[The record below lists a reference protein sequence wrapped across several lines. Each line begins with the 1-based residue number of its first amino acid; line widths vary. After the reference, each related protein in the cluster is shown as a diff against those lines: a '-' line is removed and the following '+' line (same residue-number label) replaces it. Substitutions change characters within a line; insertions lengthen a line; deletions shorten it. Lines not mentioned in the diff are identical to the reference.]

1 MKTELLKNAV
11 ILVALIAFGS
21 AVWGGDGSWSTNAS
35 GNWSAGT
42 NWSGGTVA
50 DGFGYTAFFTNNIS
64 GTRTVDN
71 NAIRTIGHL
80 EFSDAG
86 GNSQSWVL
94 SGGSVLTLSTGGD
107 PSQIRWLTPTEIIT
121 PLAGSVDMLFSGS
134 SVGFGVASPYI
145 KLKGTN
151 TYTGTTI
158 LRKGVLYASGNVT
171 ASVNGP
177 LGNSTSVIQIGDAG
191 TQSSD
196 HLALYSEANNANF
209 ARPVVVN
216 NYGNTVAVGGGNL
229 TTANDPMIWSG
240 GITLNRN
247 VILASRA
254 NLRVPGKITG
264 PGGFIRSSSDN
275 NGTIILEADNDFSGD
290 ISISR
295 GILVAA
301 HSNALG
307 TATTRIQLGDADTA
321 ANNVALLLTN
331 GITFTRE
338 LLISSNGTGTV
349 SIGPQVNSANCF
361 YTGKITLQR
370 TLTIAPKSTGGSS
383 TISGPISGTG
393 GLIFLGNS
401 DGYSYITCP
410 TNSFTGDV
418 TISAGIV
425 VVNNE
430 VRKNQDGP
438 LGNSASTIIIQAAGT
453 SVAKLYVD
461 SNGLVDRDVLVTN
474 TTLSALIGT
483 RTATN
488 LLFTS
493 DLTVNTP
500 QFSIEPLNATNRIEW
515 TGQIQG
521 TGIVKKAGT
530 GVLVVT
536 GTNSNLT
543 GGFQLGGGTLR
554 VNSPDPI
561 GTGPF
566 QINSTGTRLENDFGH
581 YIFSNRLEIVRDPRY
596 YGSYDLVFT
605 GDKSIMGNLADT
617 PVTVDQT
624 NSLLGFRG
632 NLTSYDKGTLTKL
645 GAGVLDWGGTNL
657 MANFTNNIILNA
669 GVFRAFEGV
678 GISTQNTIRFTGGVW
693 ESAGLCTRVLGTNV
707 GSGQI
712 HWGAGAA
719 GGFSAYGAPFT
730 VNLGGSTA
738 TVYFNSNNFVN
749 GAGSLVFGSVRSDKA
764 VIFKNPID
772 INGATRSI
780 IVYDNTNAI
789 TDKAVLEGGVALGSY
804 GFNKGGNGVL
814 VLGGTNTGSAAINVN
829 LGTLLMD
836 GELVASASPMVCKT
850 NTWLGGRG
858 TIKRR
863 ITLDAGFGGFDWA
876 DTPGTLTVQTNMTLP
891 SGFTY
896 NFRRIG
902 GQAPLVN
909 VTGTLTVSNG
919 VTVNVFSETEPQV
932 TLFTAGTLAGTNN
945 VSDWVVVG
953 SRPYVIEIEGLSI
966 IARYKPAGSFII
978 FR

>member
-1 MKTELLKNAV
+1 VATNDAV
-11 ILVALIAFGS
+11 R
-21 AVWGGDGSWSTNAS
+21 N
-35 GNWSAGT
+35 
-42 NWSGGTVA
+42 
-50 DGFGYTAFFTNNIS
+50 
-64 GTRTVDN
+64 
-71 NAIRTIGHL
+71 IGHL

-86 GNSQSWVL
+86 GNGQAWGL
-94 SGGSVLTLSTGGD
+94 GGGSVLTMSTGGD
-107 PSQIRWLTPTEIIT
+107 PSQIRWLTPSEIIT
-121 PLAGSVDMLFSGS
+121 PLAGSVDILFSGT
-134 SVGFGVASPYI
+134 SVGFGVANQPYL

-158 LRKGVLYASGNVT
+158 LRKGSLIASGNVPSG
-171 ASVNGP
+171 ANGP
-177 LGNSTSVIQIGDAG
+177 LGNATSAVEVGDSG
-191 TQSSD
+191 TLTSD
-196 HLALYSEANNANF
+196 NLMLYSELNGANF
-209 ARPVVVN
+209 GRPVVVN
-216 NYGNTVAVGGGNL
+216 SNGNIVAIGNL
-229 TTANDPMIWSG
+229 ATANDPMIWSG
-240 GITLNRN
+240 GITLNRD

-254 NLRVPGKITG
+254 NLRLSGKITG
-264 PGGFIRSSSDN
+264 SGGIVRSSSDN
-275 NGTIILEADNDFSGD
+275 NGKIILEGDNGFSGD
-290 ISISR
+290 LRISR

-331 GITFTRE
+331 GITLTRE
-338 LLISSNGTGTV
+338 LLISSNGTGTA
-349 SIGPQVNSANCF
+349 SIGPQANSVTCTYA
-361 YTGKITLQR
+361 GVITLER
-370 TLTIAPKSTGGSS
+370 TLTVAPESYGSV
-383 TISGPISGTG
+383 TVSGPVSGNG
-393 GLIFLGNS
+393 GLVFFGNQ
-401 DGYSYITCP
+401 DGYSYVTCP
-410 TNSFTGDV
+410 TNSFTGAV
-418 TISAGIV
+418 TIGSGIV
-425 VVNNE
+425 VISSD
-430 VRKNQDGP
+430 VRKNQDSS
-438 LGNSASTIIIQAAGT
+438 LGKAVSTILLQAAAT
-453 SVAKLYVD
+453 SAAKMYINA
-461 SNGLVDRDVLVTN
+461 NGIVDRDILVTN
-474 TTLSALIGT
+474 ATSTALIGT
-483 RTATN
+483 QTATN

-493 DLTVNTP
+493 SLMVSNPVITISAV
-500 QFSIEPLNATNRIEW
+500 NATNRIEW